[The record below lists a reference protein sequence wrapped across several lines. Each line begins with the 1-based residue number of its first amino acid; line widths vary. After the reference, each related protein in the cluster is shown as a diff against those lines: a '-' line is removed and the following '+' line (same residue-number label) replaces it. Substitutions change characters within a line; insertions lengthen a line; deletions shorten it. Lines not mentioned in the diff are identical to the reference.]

1 MASAAM
7 KRGRNDPA
15 PQPPP
20 IIIKKVV
27 QEAHGAHHGG
37 AWKIAYAD
45 FVTAM
50 MAFFLLL
57 WLLGAT
63 DEDQRRGLADYF
75 TPTLIEYKQN
85 SAGSNGILGGDSIV
99 AADNYPHRAGQTGS
113 RAITIPRDV
122 TGGVQEGAVPR
133 NQIDR
138 EEFRRLSA
146 ELRRRIEASP
156 ELRRLGRH
164 VSFAESDEGLRIDLM
179 DEGDFSM
186 FRVGTDQLL
195 PPAQRLVREVAQVI
209 SGVPNNV
216 IIRGHTDSLP
226 YAAGRTT
233 NNWTLSAARAESTRG
248 TLEAAGVPLARIAR
262 IEGVA
267 DRQPYV
273 ANNRYDP
280 RNRRISI
287 TLGWRNGTSST
298 SARPTTSPPTPQAGA
313 PPARPAH

>member
-1 MASAAM
+1 MASAAS
-7 KRGRNDPA
+7 KRGRNEPQAPA
-15 PQPPP
+15 P
-20 IIIKKVV
+20 IIIKKVI
-27 QEAHGAHHGG
+27 ADDHGAHHGG

-85 SAGSNGILGGDSIV
+85 SAGSDGILGGDSIV
-99 AADNYPHRAGQTGS
+99 AADNYPHRATQTGS

-122 TGGVQEGAVPR
+122 TGGTSEGAAPR
-133 NQIDR
+133 AIDR
-138 EEFRRLSA
+138 EQFGRLRE
-146 ELRRRIEASP
+146 ELVRRIEATP
-156 ELRRLGRH
+156 DLRGLRSQI
-164 VSFAESDEGLRIDLM
+164 SFAETDEGLRIDLM
-179 DEGDFSM
+179 DEADFSM

-195 PPAQRLVREVAQVI
+195 PEARRLVGEVAQVI
-209 SGVPNNV
+209 SGVPNGV
-216 IIRGHTDSLP
+216 VIRGHTDSLP

-233 NNWTLSAARAESTRG
+233 NNWTLSSSRAESTRA
-248 TLEAAGVPLARIAR
+248 TLQTSGLPLARIAR

-267 DRQPYV
+267 DRNPFVPQD
-273 ANNRYDP
+273 RYDP

-287 TLGWRNGTSST
+287 TLLWRRGD
-298 SARPTTSPPTPQAGA
+298 RPGPGGV
-313 PPARPAH
+313 PPAGRASGPPPAPGR